1 MEVRREIPNGPEA
14 AAQARRLLDPFAS
27 RIPEDVLDDARLVL
41 SELVTNS
48 YMHAGSPEGTPI
60 HITLRDSQ
68 DRLRLEVIDR
78 SIFDPT
84 PETTEELRSAKWGL
98 LVVERAADGWGR
110 ISEGGIWA
118 EFRLGDARRRTGVS
132 QSAKLAS

>member
-1 MEVRREIPNGPEA
+1 MEVRGEIPNAPEA
-14 AAQARRLLDPFAS
+14 AAQARRLLDPFVS

-48 YMHAGSPEGTPI
+48 YKHAGSPEGTLI
-60 HITLRDSQ
+60 HITLRESQ
-68 DRLRLEVIDR
+68 DRLRLEVVDR

-84 PETTEELRSAKWGL
+84 PETTEELRSTKWGL
-98 LVVERAADGWGR
+98 LVVERVADDWGR

-118 EFRLGDARRRTGVS
+118 EFQLGAPEDGI
-132 QSAKLAS
+132 

>member
-14 AAQARRLLDPFAS
+14 AAQARRLLDPFVS
-27 RIPEDVLDDARLVL
+27 RIPQDVLDDARLVL

-48 YMHAGSPEGTPI
+48 YKHAGSPEGTPI
-60 HITLRDSQ
+60 HIILRDSQ

-84 PETTEELRSAKWGL
+84 PETTEELRSTKWGL
-98 LVVERAADGWGR
+98 LVIERVAHDWGR

-118 EFRLGDARRRTGVS
+118 EFQLGTPEDGV
-132 QSAKLAS
+132 

>member
-1 MEVRREIPNGPEA
+1 MEVRREIPNAPEA
-14 AAQARRLLDPFAS
+14 AAQARRLLDPFES
-27 RIPEDVLDDARLVL
+27 RIPEDVLNDARLVL

-48 YMHAGSPEGTPI
+48 HKHARSPEGTPI

-68 DRLRLEVIDR
+68 DRLRLEVIEH

-84 PETTEELRSAKWGL
+84 PETNEELRSAKWGL
-98 LVVERAADGWGR
+98 LVVERVADDWGR

-118 EFRLGDARRRTGVS
+118 EFQLGTSEDGI
-132 QSAKLAS
+132 

>member
-1 MEVRREIPNGPEA
+1 MEVRREVPSGPEA
-14 AAQARRLLDPFAS
+14 AAQARRLLDPFVS
-27 RIPEDVLDDARLVL
+27 RIPEDVLYDARLVL

-48 YMHAGSPEGTPI
+48 YKHAGSPAGTPI
-60 HITLRDSQ
+60 HITLRDSK

-98 LVVERAADGWGR
+98 LVVERVADDWGR

-118 EFRLGDARRRTGVS
+118 EFHLGKPEGGI
-132 QSAKLAS
+132 